1 MSHRREKLQEMLKS
15 SPDDPFLH
23 YGLAMEERAAG
34 NLPAALLGLQKV
46 LELDCDYVAAWF
58 HQGQVLAEQGERDQ
72 AREVLETGID
82 VARRVGDQHAV
93 DEMTGFLGE
102 IG

>member
-15 SPDDPFLH
+15 SPHDPFLH

-34 NLPAALLGLQKV
+34 DLPAALRGLQKV
-46 LELDCDYVAAWF
+46 LELDRDYVAAWF
-58 HQGQVLAEQGERDQ
+58 HQGQVLAELGKREQ
-72 AREVLETGID
+72 AREVLATGID